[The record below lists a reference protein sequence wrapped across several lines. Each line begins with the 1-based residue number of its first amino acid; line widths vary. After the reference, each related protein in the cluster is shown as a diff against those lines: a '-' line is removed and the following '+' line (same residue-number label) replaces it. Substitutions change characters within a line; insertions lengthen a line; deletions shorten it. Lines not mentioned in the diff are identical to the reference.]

1 MRDFIDIVSRFADTE
16 REILG
21 VMRLGE
27 YFRAEGA
34 IIADTRSTGIRYFI
48 PVDAQA
54 PSEEDAAEVDR
65 LEANGETD
73 GIIKYLL
80 KIGILKII

>member
-1 MRDFIDIVSRFADTE
+1 MRDLMNIVSRFAETE
-16 REILG
+16 REILS

-34 IIADTRSTGIRYFI
+34 VIADTRNTAVRYFI
-48 PVDAQA
+48 PVDAPA
-54 PSEEDAAEVDR
+54 PSEADVAEVDR

-73 GIIKYLL
+73 DIIQYLL
-80 KIGILKII
+80 KIGVLKKI